1 VIDPERGQRDMSK
14 RADDLGK
21 RSVNEWLRKETQQN
35 LSLLTKLREKLEA
48 SLEERPDIDP
58 GSGRQRVNGDGKPMW
73 IEADLNERGT
83 PSRDWCRGYARYHG
97 GYTAILVEERERY
110 KMRLLAHRAG
120 FEELTDDEFNAGLA
134 ELANEALNNMAPE
147 LLEAV
152 LARRRQAVA
161 ALAEGDPDARPRDP
175 G

>member
-1 VIDPERGQRDMSK
+1 MSET
-14 RADDLGK
+14 RAEHLDK
-21 RSVNEWLRKETQQN
+21 RSVNEWLRTETQRN
-35 LSLLTKLREKLEA
+35 LNLLTRLREKLEA

-58 GSGRQRVNGDGKPMW
+58 GTGAQRVNGDGKPMW
-73 IEADLNERGT
+73 LEPDLNDRGT

-110 KMRLLAHRAG
+110 KLRLLAHRAG
-120 FEELTDDEFNAGLA
+120 LEELSDDEFTAGLE
-134 ELANEALNNMAPE
+134 ELAMEALNNMAPE
-147 LLEAV
+147 QLEAV

-161 ALAEGDPDARPRDP
+161 ALEAGDPDVR

>member
-1 VIDPERGQRDMSK
+1 MSTTRAAELEK
-14 RADDLGK
+14 RT
-21 RSVNEWLRKETQQN
+21 VNEWLRTETQRN

-58 GSGRQRVNGDGKPMW
+58 GTGIQRVNGDGKPMW

-110 KMRLLAHRAG
+110 KLRLVAHRLG
-120 FEELTDDEFNAGLA
+120 LEELSDDEFERGLE
-134 ELANEALNNMAPE
+134 ELATEALNNMTPE
-147 LLEAV
+147 QLEAV
-152 LARRRQAVA
+152 LARRRQAVL
-161 ALAEGDPDARPRDP
+161 ALEEGDPDAR
-175 G
+175 